1 MSDSR
6 ENLIR
11 RIRAR
16 IGSVL
21 EPDVA
26 NAIVESIIRE
36 LSNYEVTER
45 CTDLAI
51 PDGENEKIMKRF
63 VACLRLDG
71 KSSGTIYQYSRLI
84 KMLDK
89 MTGKP
94 FTEIGVYD
102 IRYFLAMEKERGI
115 SGRSLENERAVL
127 SAFFQWMACEDLIQ
141 KNPCMNIKPIKFTE
155 ERRLPFSDT
164 EMDAL
169 RGACRSKK
177 ERAIV
182 EMLASTGLR
191 VSELSQ
197 LDVSDIDMDT
207 QTVKVRHGKGDKER
221 ITYMTAVAMKH
232 YKDYLQ
238 TRKEMHPAAF
248 TNRTG
253 DRLNAGGIRKILK
266 CIGDRA
272 GVENVHP
279 HRFRRTFATGLAGR
293 GMDVQEVGKLLGH
306 ANINTTMIYVHTDDS
321 AVRMS
326 YSKYA
331 V

>member
-11 RIRAR
+11 KIRAR

-26 NAIVESIIRE
+26 NAIVESIIKE
-36 LSNYEVTER
+36 LSDFEVTER
-45 CTDLAI
+45 CTELAI
-51 PDGENEKIMKRF
+51 PDDANEKILKRY

-71 KSSGTIYQYSRLI
+71 KSSGTIYQYTRAIRRLAENVP
-84 KMLDK
+84 
-89 MTGKP
+89 KP
-94 FTEIGVYD
+94 FEEMGTYD
-102 IRYFLAMEKERGI
+102 IRYMLAMEKERGI
-115 SGRSLENERAVL
+115 SGRTLENTRAML
-127 SAFFQWMACEDLIQ
+127 SSFFQWLTSEDLIM
-141 KNPCMNIKPIKFTE
+141 KNPCVNIKPIKYTE
-155 ERRLPFSDT
+155 ECRLPFSDT
-164 EMDAL
+164 EMDAI
-169 RGACRSKK
+169 RGACRTKK

-191 VSELSQ
+191 VSELAQ
-197 LDVSDIDMDT
+197 LDVSDIEMNT
-207 QTVKVRHGKGDKER
+207 HTVTVRHGKGDKER
-221 ITYMTAVAMKH
+221 ITYATAVAMKH
-232 YKDYLQ
+232 YKEYLQ
-238 TRKEMHPAAF
+238 NRKEMHPAAF
-248 TNRTG
+248 TNRAG

-266 CIGDRA
+266 CIGERA

-321 AVRMS
+321 AVKMS